1 VASLDF
7 QEQFGWD
14 NIRNR
19 VNENSAYLISCLKS
33 HGVKLLTP
41 ETEKER
47 SGIVTCE
54 N

>member
-19 VNENSAYLISCLKS
+19 VNENSAYLIFLA
-33 HGVKLLTP
+33 
-41 ETEKER
+41 KESWSKIID
-47 SGIVTCE
+47 SG